1 MRSRPRLREP
11 VLSSAAR
18 CSCGALRRAIS
29 PMRWLSSSQRST
41 CSVLRRSEEPVVTL
55 VALVARDVPVVVAL
69 LAPEGAVA
77 VVAPERMVAVVV
89 SEGTAALVA
98 LEGTVAVAAAG
109 RMVVA
114 TLASPGMPA
123 ELSMVS
129 LPFVPAALPVVG
141 HPGST
146 GCGLDKLMEA
156 RACAD
161 EANTISPA
169 TLAIAILFIVRPRI
183 NDVPT

>member
-11 VLSSAAR
+11 TLSSAAR
-18 CSCGALRRAIS
+18 CSCGALRRASS

-41 CSVLRRSEEPVVTL
+41 CSFLRRSSEPV

-77 VVAPERMVAVVV
+77 VVAPEGMVAIVV
-89 SEGTAALVA
+89 SEGTGALVA
-98 LEGTVAVAAAG
+98 LEGMAAVAAAG

-123 ELSMVS
+123 VLSMLS
-129 LPFVPAALPVVG
+129 LPFVVPAALPVVG

-146 GCGLDKLMEA
+146 GCRLDMVMDA
-156 RACAD
+156 RAGAD

-169 TLAIAILFIVRPRI
+169 TLATVILFIVRPRMD
-183 NDVPT
+183 DVPT

>member
-11 VLSSAAR
+11 ALSSAPR
-18 CSCGALRRAIS
+18 WSCGALRRATS

-41 CSVLRRSEEPVVTL
+41 CSVLRRSEELVVAF
-55 VALVARDVPVVVAL
+55 VVLVARDVPVVVAL
-69 LAPEGAVA
+69 LAPEGLLAVVVPEGTVA
-77 VVAPERMVAVVV
+77 VVAVDGRA
-89 SEGTAALVA
+89 
-98 LEGTVAVAAAG
+98 AVAAAG

-123 ELSMVS
+123 ELSMLS

-146 GCGLDKLMEA
+146 GCWLDKLMDA

>member
-1 MRSRPRLREP
+1 
-11 VLSSAAR
+11 
-18 CSCGALRRAIS
+18 
-29 PMRWLSSSQRST
+29 
-41 CSVLRRSEEPVVTL
+41 L

-161 EANTISPA
+161 EANTISPT
-169 TLAIAILFIVRPRI
+169 TLATAILFIVRPRI